1 MDIPVNYSR
10 LTNSQLHKDA
20 KLEIYE
26 LASLLLTEN
35 NLTRI
40 LEILSNFTVKQY
52 QAKYAFVVVNRQ
64 QELSDI
70 FCFIGDFKIRCECRL
85 CPFTA
90 KNSLFGNAFESK
102 SIKAIY
108 NYWED
113 TSFEHTEDND
123 QLMKEIGCKSL
134 MVVPLLAD
142 NQVIALLTIFKVEI
156 YEWQE
161 VDLLCAIELSN
172 IGGAAIKTARSLKQI
187 QFLSD
192 SKSVLLELCRNTLF
206 MLDINQMLNLL
217 TERAKELLEVD
228 SVTIGLI
235 ENNMLIGDNQS
246 PGFTFNYAPVL
257 PSYLSGKGVGG
268 RAYTTGE
275 VAYTNDYFND
285 QSFEHSPDIDNMI
298 RIYF

>member
-90 KNSLFGNAFESK
+90 KNSLFGNVFESK

-134 MVVPLLAD
+134 MVVPLLA
-142 NQVIALLTIFKVEI
+142 
-156 YEWQE
+156 
-161 VDLLCAIELSN
+161 
-172 IGGAAIKTARSLKQI
+172 G
-187 QFLSD
+187 
-192 SKSVLLELCRNTLF
+192 VLLLRKRE
-206 MLDINQMLNLL
+206 
-217 TERAKELLEVD
+217 
-228 SVTIGLI
+228 
-235 ENNMLIGDNQS
+235 
-246 PGFTFNYAPVL
+246 
-257 PSYLSGKGVGG
+257 
-268 RAYTTGE
+268 
-275 VAYTNDYFND
+275 
-285 QSFEHSPDIDNMI
+285 
-298 RIYF
+298 